1 MIRRLKQLFRSES
14 WQDTLSRLQKEL
26 VPIAGECETLQ
37 GELVRCINNLNDE
50 ARRNGWMNFDEGD
63 IESIDVLRRYL
74 PDSSVF
80 SEAVRQQ
87 ICTALDTVRH
97 AGERGADEGEFGYD
111 ELTFL
116 AQRVAEWC
124 HHHDDLTHKR
134 PEATWL
140 DESPIQ

>member
-1 MIRRLKQLFRSES
+1 MIRKLRQLFQRET
-14 WQDTLSRLQKEL
+14 WQETLARIQKEL
-26 VPIAGECETLQ
+26 VPIAGESEALQ

-74 PDSSVF
+74 PDTAVF
-80 SEAVRQQ
+80 SEAVCQHIR
-87 ICTALDTVRH
+87 TSLDTVRY

-124 HHHDDLTHKR
+124 HHHKDLIYKQ
-134 PEATWL
+134 PESTWL